1 MPKVLPIF
9 YQFSVLDWIE
19 SMISLYLCCAKLF
32 YDYGNG
38 GAGLNNDIQKLI
50 DLISSSRNIVAFTG
64 AGVSTESG
72 IPDFRSSA
80 GIFQM
85 DGGGFTPEVI
95 LSKTFFDQYPEKFF
109 GFYKKFMVYGGA
121 QPNQCHIALAKLED
135 AGKLKAV
142 VTQNIDNL
150 HTEAGSNNVIELH
163 GNANKNYCVNCYK
176 KYDAQFVLN
185 SVSVPK
191 CDSCG
196 GIVRPDVV
204 LYEEMLDEEKLYNAK
219 CHIRD
224 ADMVIVIGTS
234 LVVYPAAKLIKYFEG
249 DKLVIINMADTPF
262 DEGAM
267 LLIRQKA
274 GDVMRQ
280 AVEGLK

>member
-1 MPKVLPIF
+1 M
-9 YQFSVLDWIE
+9 
-19 SMISLYLCCAKLF
+19 
-32 YDYGNG
+32 
-38 GAGLNNDIQKLI
+38 NNDIQMLI
-50 DLISSSRNIVAFTG
+50 DLISSSENIVAFTG

-85 DGGGFTPEVI
+85 DGGGFPPEVI

-109 GFYKKFMVYGGA
+109 EFYKKFMVYRDVK
-121 QPNQCHIALAKLED
+121 PNLCHIALAKLEE
-135 AGKLKAV
+135 AGKLRAV

-150 HTEAGSNNVIELH
+150 HAEAGSKNVVELH
-163 GNANKNYCVNCYK
+163 GNANKNYCMNCNK
-176 KYDAQFVLN
+176 KYDAEYVLN
-185 SVSVPK
+185 SPSVPK
-191 CDSCG
+191 CDSCS

-204 LYEEMLDEEKLYNAK
+204 LYEEMLDEEKLYRAK
-219 CHIRD
+219 WHIRD

-249 DKLVIINMADTPF
+249 DKLVIINMTDTPF
-262 DEGAM
+262 DSNAM

-274 GDVMRQ
+274 GDVMWK
-280 AVEGLK
+280 AVEAST

>member
-1 MPKVLPIF
+1 M
-9 YQFSVLDWIE
+9 
-19 SMISLYLCCAKLF
+19 
-32 YDYGNG
+32 NR
-38 GAGLNNDIQKLI
+38 DIQTLI
-50 DLISSSRNIVAFTG
+50 DLISSSSNIVAFTG

-85 DGGGFTPEVI
+85 DGGGFPPEVI
-95 LSKTFFDQYPEKFF
+95 LSKTFFDEYPDKFF
-109 GFYKKFMVYGGA
+109 EFYKKFMVYSDVK
-121 QPNQCHIALAKLED
+121 PNQCHIALAKLEE

-150 HTEAGSNNVIELH
+150 HTTAGSKNVIELH
-163 GNANKNYCVNCYK
+163 GNANKNYCIKCNK
-176 KYDAQFVLN
+176 KYDALYVLN
-185 SVSVPK
+185 SVAVPK

-196 GIVRPDVV
+196 GVVRPDVV

-262 DEGAM
+262 DASAV

-274 GDVMRQ
+274 GEVMKQ
-280 AVEGLK
+280 AIEGLKL